1 MQEGAGP
8 AAVEAWR
15 LFNSVAGRA
24 AYVAS
29 LCESL
34 QDLTLLAL
42 DYRQYSGN
50 PNSLLEDE
58 DEEEE
63 RTPRYNSADSKGDRP
78 VRASKSPSVLE
89 NTAPKRV
96 Q

>member
-42 DYRQYSGN
+42 DYRQYSGD
-50 PNSLLEDE
+50 PNQLLEDE
-58 DEEEE
+58 DEE
-63 RTPRYNSADSKGDRP
+63 RTPGYNSVDSKGDRP